1 MIDALRERLDAAE
14 RGRAAY
20 IARAD
25 EDSQH
30 YDGKGE
36 CDTTVVKDKCWG
48 CVARESEAEA
58 ETLRGKLERARG
70 ALEYQHNGERMS
82 AIRALEAWYEYRD
95 RIPARG
101 AEEMMR
107 KARPA
112 LRIVLDMVYGALAEI
127 GAGE

>member
-58 ETLRGKLERARG
+58 ETLRGKLERAR
-70 ALEYQHNGERMS
+70 
-82 AIRALEAWYEYRD
+82 EAWATRKVAAAKGDDLSLDIAEAEID
-95 RIPARG
+95 R
-101 AEEMMR
+101 
-107 KARPA
+107 
-112 LRIVLDMVYGALAEI
+112 ALAEL
-127 GAGE
+127 GGTEP